1 MSTHKENNLK
11 NKNYSENWVLYTP
24 KGNFKSSLRD
34 LEFTDRY
41 LGVCV
46 CVCVHIHTHT
56 HTHHF
61 YFSLSLFLTAPLLKF
76 EK

>member
-1 MSTHKENNLK
+1 MLSFSIFFVSTHKENNLK

-46 CVCVHIHTHT
+46 CVCVHIHTELG
-56 HTHHF
+56 
-61 YFSLSLFLTAPLLKF
+61 SILN
-76 EK
+76 